1 MKKAAAVCFG
11 PAFDAQ
17 DPGKLEKKR
26 RREAGVF
33 FGLTV
38 YNARVF
44 QRTSL
49 ENPGV

>member
-26 RREAGVF
+26 RREAGVNNGGDNF
-33 FGLTV
+33 
-38 YNARVF
+38 
-44 QRTSL
+44 TS
-49 ENPGV
+49 GSTDSY